1 MSKNELIW
9 CKFGHAFWQKKK
21 EIHNYKWHNSAT
33 LYFRTKA
40 CSNYSDRTDA
50 IKSSVS
56 SSTSLLFI
64 PQDHLKCLCLL
75 LVLQNKQRQAEL
87 EQWLENQQILN
98 RTWAHGPLG
107 QIRFFGKGESMRL
120 KNEGWMW
127 GGWKDQ
133 RCELWAD
140 RAASLNLVYHN
151 RHGNITSIFF
161 SLQDQSLYNPSKQH
175 WNNSLFALC
184 GLGLQG
190 PLCCSS
196 QCSVKVETI
205 FSLIVKWNSPHAS
218 ALLIFFCVFA

>member
-1 MSKNELIW
+1 M
-9 CKFGHAFWQKKK
+9 
-21 EIHNYKWHNSAT
+21 
-33 LYFRTKA
+33 
-40 CSNYSDRTDA
+40 
-50 IKSSVS
+50 S
-56 SSTSLLFI
+56 SSTSLPSV

-87 EQWLENQQILN
+87 EQWLKNQQILN

-107 QIRFFGKGESMRL
+107 QIRFFGKGESRRL
-120 KNEGWMW
+120 KNDGWMW
-127 GGWKDQ
+127 GGWKEQ

-190 PLCCSS
+190 PLCCCS

-205 FSLIVKWNSPHAS
+205 FSLIVKFNSPHATAFCWVILTGAPHAS
-218 ALLIFFCVFA
+218 LLEVLHTNQHVKTITKHIFEMVNKEPHIH